1 MENKDKNNFASFKA
15 LIQKEKE
22 EAFRL
27 FQQSDFEVKLKKR
40 IMAKE
45 DKVNDFWIGLKKP
58 AIMGGLL
65 VLIICVAVISLTI
78 ILSLSGQKTSLKDI
92 EQFFKDSPGFQR
104 LVKGREGRNFGQAK
118 EYEKTYL
125 LESKIKNVL
134 LTSLKKEDTLS
145 EKITF
150 SWEKEKSPEL
160 DLNKKIEILI
170 RQQSVQRWL
179 SRYLIKFEEED
190 NGPENIS
197 YFLRMPLMSESLCS

>member
-1 MENKDKNNFASFKA
+1 MENKDKINFASIEA

-45 DKVNDFWIGLKKP
+45 DKINVIWLGLKKP
-58 AIMGGLL
+58 VIIVGLG
-65 VLIICVAVISLTI
+65 VLIVCMAVISLTI
-78 ILSLSGQKTSLKDI
+78 LFSLSPQKNTLEDI
-92 EQFFKDSPGFQR
+92 EQFFKRSPGFQR
-104 LVKGREGRNFGQAK
+104 LVKSQEGRNFGQTK
-118 EYEKTYL
+118 EYDQDYL
-125 LESKIKNVL
+125 LESKIKNVFL
-134 LTSLKKEDTLS
+134 SSLKKEHTSS

-150 SWEKEKSPEL
+150 SWEREKSPKL

-179 SRYLIKFEEED
+179 SRYLIKFEEEKND
-190 NGPENIS
+190 QKNIS
-197 YFLRMPLMSESLCS
+197 YRFSLPLLSESLRS